1 MGPNCM
7 ETYIRL
13 YGFLPVW
20 FGWKGNPG
28 LERMGEV
35 EMGRGCLLNAAPG
48 ERSSPQTRGRFFCPD
63 TKGAWYIVPRP
74 FSSTSKQKRQG
85 DGSFALYLSP
95 VAGHFLYR

>member
-20 FGWKGNPG
+20 FGWKRNPG

-35 EMGRGCLLNAAPG
+35 EMGRGQRKGRPGGRPTSFSHTIKTAARRGVLWAAVGGQEMAPSG
-48 ERSSPQTRGRFFCPD
+48 EQVKVRVMDLVVLPD
-63 TKGAWYIVPRP
+63 LKQAVP
-74 FSSTSKQKRQG
+74 
-85 DGSFALYLSP
+85 
-95 VAGHFLYR
+95 